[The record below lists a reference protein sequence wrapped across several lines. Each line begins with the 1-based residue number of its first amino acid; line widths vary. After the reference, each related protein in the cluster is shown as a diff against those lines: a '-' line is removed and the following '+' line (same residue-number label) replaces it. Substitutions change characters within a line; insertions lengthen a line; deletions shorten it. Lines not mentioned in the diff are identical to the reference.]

1 VIFSFS
7 VTLCDV
13 ARFRCGC
20 VLPIAF
26 VGMMY
31 AQIALANDAEIVS
44 LVGKGDAR
52 ESATADWKTAAVK
65 QKVAA
70 GWFVRTR
77 EMSQMALLL
86 RDNTQVRLN
95 QSSILNIKRVGEPTT
110 QLELPRGRAWSQAKQ
125 SGPDVAAEKSPARA
139 SAGVL
144 RTITGAL
151 RQKAPIVEVS
161 TPAVTAGIRGTDWE
175 IVVDDDGTTTV
186 TVLSGEVEVY
196 NEQGRVSVLPN
207 EQARAAPGKAPVKSL
222 LSNAPDRVQW
232 VTAYRPQPR
241 RWVKDYS
248 GGFEQVAKDIEAE
261 EYQRAL
267 DALAKLR
274 GTPRA
279 TLLLA
284 DMHLFQGQAAEA
296 IKLLEPLAG
305 GGNGDAMA
313 AALLSRTYLIAGRID
328 DAARLLAQAVKAHP
342 NHTEVLLARVEQARL
357 QGNADE
363 ARGVARRVIEIDAKN
378 AEAWYQIGRI
388 ETEREYATAAREAL
402 QKALALRA
410 DGPGYRG
417 ELATLETFANE
428 FRLADEAF
436 KLALEQHPDDYVALT
451 GLGVLQLKRGDP
463 EGALQ
468 SFLKAGVIEPRYARA
483 ALFSGVAYYQ
493 LGEHARAVE
502 LLQKASTLDDK
513 DPLPH
518 LMRSLIYYDALDLG
532 RAIEASREAQAR
544 MPYLK
549 SVNQVLTDQKGNANV
564 GSALAAFGMEEW
576 AQSYAYDSYSP
587 YWAGSHL
594 FLSDRFSGTYNK
606 NSELYKGFLSDPSVF
621 GASNRFSSLVP
632 VPGHF
637 GSVEASARRD
647 YFTEYGINGAI
658 NGYSISRV
666 PFSYSFAVDQT
677 TGDSRINST
686 DADGRLSA
694 RGENYILGVGVRPTH
709 ELGIFGFANS
719 TTYDGRFSERTSG
732 LIDNPFDTHYRRYDA
747 GLNYKF
753 NPTSHVWLKVG
764 QGSEK
769 TSISGALEIGSSLNQ
784 QFNTAIFQPGG
795 RLNTFATDQSQRDVQ
810 GRHTFDATSRWQVS
824 WGLEHAEEGKP
835 FVLGYQIPISA
846 FPSPVTALRVM
857 LAQDNNIVG
866 RSAYVS
872 NRVALSPA
880 IDAQVDLFLQDIK
893 TSFTSDQT
901 TQFVGGGAP
910 VRQIASGEIR
920 DRELNPRMGIKW
932 RPAEGHTLRLAAQVW
947 RRPPGVNTLA
957 PVDTVGI
964 PIDDQI
970 ESAGGR
976 LKRVRLQHEIQ
987 FDSATF
993 AQWFADYKDVT
1004 NPTVGGAGIV
1014 GDLQLIDLERLR
1026 SRKRV
1031 YAVRQDYLED
1041 KPDFGEGRIGQLGLA
1056 VNHLLARNIS
1066 VAGRYVQ
1073 TDTRNT
1079 TVAFSGREIPFHP
1092 RHYLNLGLNWQP
1104 YARWIFGATTTYRSS
1119 RFRDEANTEPL
1130 TAGWAFGLNGY
1141 WESEDKRLSVGLVV
1155 DQLHSDKKS
1164 SIYRFST
1171 ATLQGIY
1178 RF

>member
-1 VIFSFS
+1 M
-7 VTLCDV
+7 
-13 ARFRCGC
+13 ARTTHFRF
-20 VLPIAF
+20 PIATLIVASTMQF
-26 VGMMY
+26 
-31 AQIALANDAEIVS
+31 ANLACANDAEIVS

-52 ESATADWKTAAVK
+52 ESATADWKMAAVK

-77 EMSQMALLL
+77 EMSQMSLLL

-125 SGPDVAAEKSPARA
+125 SGPDVAAEKSPSRA
-139 SAGVL
+139 SAGAL

-151 RQKAPIVEVS
+151 RQRAPIVEVS

-175 IVVDDDGTTTV
+175 IVVDEDGTTTV

-267 DALAKLR
+267 DALAKLPD
-274 GTPRA
+274 TPRA
-279 TLLLA
+279 ILLLA
-284 DMHLFQGQAAEA
+284 DMHLFQGQAADA
-296 IKLLEPLAG
+296 IKLLEPLAAS
-305 GGNGDAMA
+305 GNGDAMA
-313 AALLSRTYLIAGRID
+313 VALLSRSYMIAGRID
-328 DAARLLAQAVKAHP
+328 DAVRLLAQAVKTHP
-342 NHTEVLLARVEQARL
+342 NHTEVLLARVELARL
-357 QGNADE
+357 QGDADE
-363 ARGVARRVIEIDAKN
+363 ARGVARRVIEIDAKI

-388 ETEREYATAAREAL
+388 ETEREYAAAAREAL
-402 QKALALRA
+402 QKALALRS

-428 FRLADEAF
+428 FRQADEAF

-463 EGALQ
+463 EAALQ
-468 SFLKAGVIEPRYARA
+468 SFLKAGVIEPRYSRA
-483 ALFSGVAYYQ
+483 ALFIGVAYYQ

-502 LLQKASTLDDK
+502 LLQKASSLDDK

-532 RAIEASREAQAR
+532 RAIEASRDAQAR

-632 VPGHF
+632 VPGIY
-637 GSVEASARRD
+637 GSVEANVKRD
-647 YFTEYGINGAI
+647 YFTEYGISGAV
-658 NGYSISRV
+658 NGYSVSRV
-666 PFSYSFAVDQT
+666 PFSYAFAADRT

-686 DADGRLSA
+686 SADGRLNA
-694 RGENYILGVGVRPTH
+694 RSENYILGVGVKPTH

-719 TTYDGRFSERTSG
+719 TTYNGRFAERTTG
-732 LIDNPFDTHYRRYDA
+732 LINNPFDIHFRRYDV

-753 NPTSHVWLKVG
+753 SPTNHIWLKIG
-764 QGSEK
+764 EGSEK
-769 TSISGALEIGSSLNQ
+769 QTMSGALEIANQ
-784 QFNTAIFQPGG
+784 GNNTIRPGG
-795 RLNTFATDQSQRDVQ
+795 RLNSFAPDQSQRDIQ
-810 GRHTFDATSRWQVS
+810 ARHTFDATSSWQVS
-824 WGLEHAEEGKP
+824 WGIEHATEGKP
-835 FVLGYQIPISA
+835 FLIDYQIPLI
-846 FPSPVTALRVM
+846 FQNNPNVTGIRIREM
-857 LAQDNNIVG
+857 HDNHSTAGSLYI
-866 RSAYVS
+866 S
-872 NRVALSPA
+872 NRFALSRD
-880 IDAQVDLFLQDIK
+880 IDAQVDLFYQDIK
-893 TSFTSDQT
+893 TSFTSDRT
-901 TQFVGGGAP
+901 RQFVSLAP
-910 VRQIASGEIR
+910 VQTFDSGQNR
-920 DRELNPRMGIKW
+920 DRELNPRIGFKW
-932 RPAEGHTLRLAAQVW
+932 RPVPGHVLRLAAQIW
-947 RRPPGVNTLA
+947 RKPPGVNTLA

-964 PIDDQI
+964 PIDDEI
-970 ESAGGR
+970 EAAGGR
-976 LKRVRLQHEIQ
+976 LKRARLQHEIQ
-987 FDSATF
+987 LSSTTF
-993 AQWFADYKDVT
+993 AQWFVDYKEVN
-1004 NPTVGGAGIV
+1004 NPTAGGADIISDFQV
-1014 GDLQLIDLERLR
+1014 VDLERLR

-1031 YAVRQDYLED
+1031 YAVRQEYLEA
-1041 KPDFGEGRIGQLGLA
+1041 KPEFGKGRVEQIGMA
-1056 VNHLLARNIS
+1056 VNHLLSRNVSATARYIH
-1066 VAGRYVQ
+1066 

-1079 TVAFSGREIPFHP
+1079 TAAFSGRELPFHP
-1092 RHYLNLGLNWQP
+1092 KHYLNLGLNWQP
-1104 YARWIFGATTTYRSS
+1104 YARWIFGATTTYRSN
-1119 RFRDEANTEPL
+1119 RFRDEANAEPL